1 MPNALAGAASPYLRS
16 HAENPV
22 DWRPWG
28 PAPFAEAARRDIPV
42 LVSIGYST
50 CHWCHVMARES
61 FSDPE
66 VAAIM
71 NTGFVAIKVDREEHA
86 EVDST
91 YLAAASAFTGDLGWP
106 LTVFVT
112 PEGRAFFAGTY
123 WPPIPAHGRPSFR
136 EVLAAVTDAWTSRR
150 DEVERNGAAIAGA
163 LSRPASASAAPPVS
177 FDAVVAELAGYEDVE
192 HGGFGGAPK
201 FPVAPVL
208 RFLLDRGTAGDVA
221 AAALAGRTLDA
232 MASSDLRDRVDGGFF
247 RYATRADWTEPHY
260 ERMLYDN
267 AQLLAV
273 SAIAGR
279 AEVAEGIAAFLI
291 GTLQRA
297 DGGFASAQDSESVV
311 DGQRVEG
318 FYYTL
323 DAPSRARVAAP
334 ALDEKVLTGWN
345 GLAIEALAL
354 AGSLLDRPEWID
366 SAARAADL
374 LLERHVTA
382 SGLVRASIGQT
393 LSSARPTLDDYG
405 MLAGG
410 LLELAIASGEV
421 LYAVQARRL
430 VDAVLAAGASPAG
443 ASAAGAS
450 PAGPSPFGGSP
461 FGVPDGADPVLVS
474 QGLAVEPDPS
484 DGAHPSGISAMAAA
498 AHRLYL
504 LSGHEPYRA
513 AAESAMAAVSAAAAG
528 RPISHGAALSVLSAL
543 AEPVRQLVVVSD
555 VPSPSVE
562 MARHRVGGLSIALST
577 DAAEEFAANGFE
589 LLTGRT
595 TRPGI
600 ATAYLCEDFTCRLP
614 ITDPAALAA
623 ALG

>member
-16 HAENPV
+16 HSENPV
-22 DWRPWG
+22 DWRQWG
-28 PAPFAEAARRDIPV
+28 PEPFAEAARRDIPV

-71 NTGFVAIKVDREEHA
+71 NAGFVAIKVDREEHA

-150 DEVERNGAAIAGA
+150 DEVDRNGAAIAEA
-163 LSRPASASAAPPVS
+163 LSRPPAASAARPVS
-177 FDAVVAELAGYEDVE
+177 FDAVVAELAGYEDAE

-208 RFLLDRGTAGDVA
+208 RFLLDRGTA

-279 AEVAEGIAAFLI
+279 AEVAEGVAAFLI

-354 AGSLLDRPEWID
+354 AGSLLDRPEWIG
-366 SAARAADL
+366 SAARAADR
-374 LLERHVTA
+374 LLERHVTSA
-382 SGLVRASIGQT
+382 GLVRASIGQT
-393 LSSARPTLDDYG
+393 VSSARPTLDDYG

-421 LYAVQARRL
+421 RYAVQARRL

-443 ASAAGAS
+443 ASPGGAS
-450 PAGPSPFGGSP
+450 PFR
-461 FGVPDGADPVLVS
+461 VPDGSDPVLLS

-513 AAESAMAAVSAAAAG
+513 AAESAMAAVSAAAVG

-555 VPSPSVE
+555 VPSTAVE
-562 MARHRVGGLSIALST
+562 IARHRVGGLSIALST
-577 DAAEEFAANGFE
+577 GAAAEFAANGFE
-589 LLTGRT
+589 LLAGRT
-595 TRPGI
+595 TRRGI
-600 ATAYLCEDFTCRLP
+600 ATAYLCEDFTCLLP
-614 ITDPAALAA
+614 ITDPATLAA

>member
-28 PAPFAEAARRDIPV
+28 PEPFAEAARRDIPV

-71 NTGFVAIKVDREEHA
+71 NAGFVAIKVDREEHA

-112 PEGRAFFAGTY
+112 PQGRAFFAGTY

-150 DEVERNGAAIAGA
+150 DEVDRNGAAIAEA
-163 LSRPASASAAPPVS
+163 LSRPPAASAARPVS
-177 FDAVVAELAGYEDVE
+177 FDAVVAELAGYEDAE

-232 MASSDLRDRVDGGFF
+232 MASSRLRDRVDGGFF
-247 RYATRADWTEPHY
+247 RYSTRADWTEPHY

-279 AEVAEGIAAFLI
+279 AEVAEGVAAFLI

-354 AGSLLDRPEWID
+354 AGSLLDRPEWIG
-366 SAARAADL
+366 SAARAADR
-374 LLERHVTA
+374 LLERHVTSA
-382 SGLVRASIGQT
+382 GLVRASIGQT
-393 LSSARPTLDDYG
+393 VSSARPTLDDYG

-421 LYAVQARRL
+421 RYAVQARRL
-430 VDAVLAAGASPAG
+430 VDAVLAAGPSPAG
-443 ASAAGAS
+443 ASPGGAS
-450 PAGPSPFGGSP
+450 PFR
-461 FGVPDGADPVLVS
+461 VPDGADPVLLS

-513 AAESAMAAVSAAAAG
+513 AAESAMAAVSAAAVG
-528 RPISHGAALSVLSAL
+528 PPISHGAALSVLSAL

-555 VPSPSVE
+555 VPSPTVE
-562 MARHRVGGLSIALST
+562 IARHRVGGLSIALST
-577 DAAEEFAANGFE
+577 EAAAEFAANGFE
-589 LLTGRT
+589 LLAGRT

-600 ATAYLCEDFTCRLP
+600 ATAYLCEDFTCLLP
-614 ITDPAALAA
+614 ITDPATLAA

>member
-71 NTGFVAIKVDREEHA
+71 NAGFVAIKVDREEHA

-123 WPPIPAHGRPSFR
+123 WPPVPAHGRPSFR
-136 EVLAAVTDAWTSRR
+136 EVLAAVTDAWTNRR

-163 LSRPASASAAPPVS
+163 LSRPASASAVQPVP
-177 FDAVVAELAGYEDVE
+177 FDAVVAELTGYEDAE

-208 RFLLDRGTAGDVA
+208 RFLFDRGAAGDVA

-345 GLAIEALAL
+345 GLAIEALAI
-354 AGSLLDRPEWID
+354 AGSLLDRPDWIA
-366 SAARAADL
+366 SATRAADR

-382 SGLVRASIGQT
+382 TGLVRASIGQT
-393 LSSARPTLDDYG
+393 RSSARPTLDDYG

-421 LYAVQARRL
+421 RYAVQARRL

-443 ASAAGAS
+443 A
-450 PAGPSPFGGSP
+450 SP

-513 AAESAMAAVSAAAAG
+513 AAESATAAVSAAAAG

-562 MARHRVGGLSIALST
+562 IARHRVGGLSIALST
-577 DAAEEFAANGFE
+577 DAAAEFAANGFG
-589 LLTGRT
+589 LLAGRT
-595 TRPGI
+595 TRPGT